1 MYQNKA
7 VSETDDRQNEKWLGV
22 WIRQNRLQKNW
33 SQDGLCKGICAVSYL
48 SKIEQGKVI
57 PTPEILYALAAK
69 LNGSWETDP
78 DVLTRYRS
86 LIDAQYQ
93 YIFTL
98 NANDYSQSYAD
109 FEQYRAAIA
118 ASPFLLDCL
127 LLEIWLDDRPKAE
140 LDGLRC
146 YLGAMS
152 SRQHQL
158 YLMLTDSQ
166 ASVQL
171 YPSAYTCYWAG
182 IGEYEAGH
190 YTHAVELLTRAYSL
204 ASEDGELYL
213 QTSCRIFI
221 GNCYANMLDVE
232 QMQRHY
238 HAARKMSKAL
248 GQYSELSSIDYNLAS
263 TELEIGDF
271 TTAYQYFSN
280 LSNPSA
286 LDLHKL
292 AICCEK
298 LGNRQAALDA
308 LEQVHTTDYNFPEKE
323 IMDKM
328 CELVRFRLT
337 HPDYLSDTGYGEL
350 LLDTFAEIRQNLPA
364 GYAAFHLPWVLEW
377 YREHRL
383 YKDAFQLLLDFPIY
397 SKNIPFSHE

>member
-1 MYQNKA
+1 MRQYKESSAAHPQ
-7 VSETDDRQNEKWLGV
+7 QNERWLGV

-57 PTPEILYALAAK
+57 PAPEILYALAAK

-78 DVLTRYRS
+78 DVLARYRS

-98 NANDYSQSYAD
+98 NANDYTQSYAD

-127 LLEIWLDDRPKAE
+127 LLEIWLDDRPKSE

-171 YPSAYTCYWAG
+171 YPSAHTCYWAG

-248 GQYSELSSIDYNLAS
+248 GQQYNLNDIDYNLAS
-263 TELEIGDF
+263 TQIETGDF
-271 TTAYQYFSN
+271 ASAYQYFSG
-280 LSNPSA
+280 LSDPSA
-286 LDLHKL
+286 LALHKL

-308 LEQVHTTDYNFPEKE
+308 LEQVHTTDYKFPEKE

-328 CELVRFRLT
+328 CELVRYRLT
-337 HPDYLSDTGYGEL
+337 HSNYLSDSKYGQL
-350 LLDTFAEIRQNLPA
+350 LLSTFAEIRKTLPVGFA
-364 GYAAFHLPWVLEW
+364 GFHLPWVLEW

-383 YKDAFQLLLDFPIY
+383 YKDAFQLLMDFPEY
-397 SKNIPFSHE
+397 SRYNTV

>member
-7 VSETDDRQNEKWLGV
+7 VSETADRQNEKWLGV

-171 YPSAYTCYWAG
+171 YPSAHTCYWAG

-298 LGNRQAALDA
+298 LGNRQAALDT

-383 YKDAFQLLLDFPIY
+383 YKDAFQLLMNFPEY
-397 SKNIPFSHE
+397 SRYNTV

>member
-1 MYQNKA
+1 M
-7 VSETDDRQNEKWLGV
+7 
-22 WIRQNRLQKNW
+22 
-33 SQDGLCKGICAVSYL
+33 
-48 SKIEQGKVI
+48 I
-57 PTPEILYALAAK
+57 PAPEILYALAAK

-78 DVLTRYRS
+78 DVLARYRS

-98 NANDYSQSYAD
+98 NANDYTQSYAD

-171 YPSAYTCYWAG
+171 YPSAHTCYWAG

-248 GQYSELSSIDYNLAS
+248 GQQYNLNDIDYNLAS
-263 TELEIGDF
+263 TQIETGDF
-271 TTAYQYFSN
+271 ASAYQYFSG
-280 LSNPSA
+280 LSDPSA
-286 LDLHKL
+286 LALHKL

-308 LEQVHTTDYNFPEKE
+308 LEQVHTTDYKFPEKE

-328 CELVRFRLT
+328 CELVRYRLT
-337 HPDYLSDTGYGEL
+337 HSNYLSDSKYGQL
-350 LLDTFAEIRQNLPA
+350 LLSAFAEIRKTLPVGFA
-364 GYAAFHLPWVLEW
+364 GFHLPWVLEW

-383 YKDAFQLLLDFPIY
+383 YKDAFQLLMDFPEY
-397 SKNIPFSHE
+397 SRYNTV

>member
-1 MYQNKA
+1 MRQNKTIPE
-7 VSETDDRQNEKWLGV
+7 SNSQQNEKWLGI

-57 PTPEILYALAAK
+57 PASEILYALAAK
-69 LNGSWETDP
+69 LDGSWETDP
-78 DVLTRYRS
+78 DTLEHYRK
-86 LIDAQYQ
+86 LVDAQYQ

-98 NANDYSQSYAD
+98 NPAEWKESSAE
-109 FEQYRAAIA
+109 FEQYREAMA

-127 LLEIWLDDRPKAE
+127 LLEIWFDHRPKAE
-140 LDGLRC
+140 LDSLKG

-166 ASVQL
+166 AAMQL
-171 YPSAYTCYWAG
+171 YPSSYTCYWAG
-182 IGEYEAGH
+182 IEEYEKGH
-190 YTHAVELLTRAYSL
+190 YTHAVELLTRANSL
-204 ASEDGELYL
+204 AAEDGELYL
-213 QTSCRIFI
+213 QTGCRIFI
-221 GNCYANMLDVE
+221 GNCYANMLDME

-248 GQYSELSSIDYNLAS
+248 GQQNDLNSIDYNLAS
-263 TELEIGDF
+263 TQLEMGDF
-271 TTAYQYFSN
+271 LSAYRYFSN
-280 LSNPSA
+280 LSDPSA

-298 LGNRQAALDA
+298 LGDRQAALDA
-308 LEQVHTTDYNFPEKE
+308 LEQIHTARQKFPDKE
-323 IMDKM
+323 MLDKM
-328 CELVRFRLT
+328 CAIVRYRLT
-337 HPDYLSDTGYGEL
+337 HPDYLTDHEYGKL
-350 LLDTFAEIRQNLPA
+350 LLGTFAEMRKKLPA
-364 GYAAFHLPWVLEW
+364 GFAGFHLPWVLEW

-383 YKDAFQLLLDFPIY
+383 YKDAFQLVTDFPEYIR
-397 SKNIPFSHE
+397 I

>member
-1 MYQNKA
+1 MRQNKT
-7 VSETDDRQNEKWLGV
+7 VPQSTSRQDEKWLGI

-57 PTPEILYALAAK
+57 PAPEILHALARK

-78 DVLTRYRS
+78 DILTKYHK
-86 LIDAQYQ
+86 LVDAQYQ

-98 NANDYSQSYAD
+98 NPDGWKESNAEFAQCREAM
-109 FEQYRAAIA
+109 A

-127 LLEIWLDDRPKAE
+127 LLEIWFDYRAQDE
-140 LDGLRC
+140 LDSLRC
-146 YLGAMS
+146 YLGTMS

-158 YLMLTDSQ
+158 YLMLTDSLT
-166 ASVQL
+166 SVQL

-182 IGEYEAGH
+182 INAYEKGL
-190 YTHAVELLTRAYSL
+190 YTHAVELLTRANRL
-204 ASEDGELYL
+204 AAEEGELYL
-213 QTSCRIFI
+213 QTNCRIFI
-221 GNCYANMLDVE
+221 GNCYANMLDLE

-248 GQYSELSSIDYNLAS
+248 GQQNNLNSIDYNLAS
-263 TELEIGDF
+263 TQLEMGDF
-271 TTAYQYFSN
+271 ASAYQYFSS
-280 LSNPSA
+280 LSDPTA

-298 LGNRQAALDA
+298 LGDRQAALDA
-308 LEQVHTTDYNFPEKE
+308 LERVQFAQQEYPEKE
-323 IMDKM
+323 IIEKLCDM
-328 CELVRFRLT
+328 VRYRLI
-337 HPDYLSDTGYGEL
+337 HPDYLTEEDYGKM
-350 LLDTFAEIRQNLPA
+350 LLDTFAEIRQKLPA
-364 GYAAFHLPWVLEW
+364 GFAAFHLPWVLEW

-383 YKDAFQLLLDFPIY
+383 YKNAFQLVTDFPEY
-397 SKNIPFSHE
+397 SRNLAL